1 MDHML
6 NYTMEMGEIPRS
18 LSRMLKPLLFD
29 EQLLPERFE
38 GECWLLLL
46 SIYDNFSKKSLTIE
60 GFVWQSLLL

>member
-38 GECWLLLL
+38 GEC
-46 SIYDNFSKKSLTIE
+46 
-60 GFVWQSLLL
+60 